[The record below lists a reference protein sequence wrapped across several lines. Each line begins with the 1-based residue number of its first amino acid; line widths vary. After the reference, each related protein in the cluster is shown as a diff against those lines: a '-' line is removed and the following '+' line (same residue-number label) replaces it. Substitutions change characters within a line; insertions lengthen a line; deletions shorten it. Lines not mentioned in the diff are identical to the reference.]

1 MRKTAPAIVF
11 GVAMLAVVTGWPMQA
26 AYAQSRP
33 GTQPVTQGQAPV
45 GHRQPRASDVP
56 VDAGQPMDAATVQ
69 RLDQE
74 LDRKLKSI
82 CRGC

>member
-1 MRKTAPAIVF
+1 MRIIALATVF
-11 GVAMLAVVTGWPMQA
+11 AVTVMVGWPTGQA
-26 AYAQSRP
+26 YSQSRP
-33 GTQPVTQGQAPV
+33 GTQPGQAQGQAPV
-45 GHRQPRASDVP
+45 GHRQPRAGDAP
-56 VDAGQPMDAATVQ
+56 QVDAGQPMDAATTQ